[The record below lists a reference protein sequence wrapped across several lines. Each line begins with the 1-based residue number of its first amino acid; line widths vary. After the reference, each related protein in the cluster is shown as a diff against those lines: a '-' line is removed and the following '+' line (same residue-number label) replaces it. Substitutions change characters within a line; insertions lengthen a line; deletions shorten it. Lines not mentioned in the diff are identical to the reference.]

1 MSSKISG
8 PVYQSGSYGSA
19 KSFKVPGLGNEK
31 YWIKVGRVPPNVGKV
46 EVWNE
51 EPGIILDSR
60 IGVFDSAT
68 DKWTFNE
75 GSGGVGLRKVDG
87 KFVDERKIFT
97 DPAVK
102 KFLLEQSNQTIV
114 EGELG
119 NGERSEETV
128 AAAEKEANE
137 ILKQNKAVVQDKL
150 EKELEDKGGK
160 DRFGTRRDFSNPQGG
175 AWVYPE
181 TIRQS
186 EQDVIKF
193 TILEYKPR
201 GFKAR
206 ENTLDFF
213 GERSIMKDRKA
224 VGTVILPI
232 PAGIGDA
239 NSCDWGENSM
249 TAIQAAVANIGLEF
263 LTGTDLATQIGATAK
278 GVQSNKEQIKEVLGN
293 AVVEAATGGQ
303 GGALLSRTKGVIMNP
318 NMELLFKKPQL
329 RPFTFT
335 FKLAPRSRSE
345 AVSVINII
353 RTFKQSMAPIRSQS
367 NLFLRAPHT
376 YRLQYMSRGKV
387 HPYLN
392 MFKECAM
399 TNITMKYT
407 PDGNYATYEDGVMTA
422 YEMTLQFKEIE
433 PVFNDDYE
441 MYASSTVGQ
450 DSDLDWESNKPGS
463 GKMSTKIGY

>member
-8 PVYQSGSYGSA
+8 PVYQSGSHGSA
-19 KSFKVPGLGNEK
+19 KAFKVPGLGNEK
-31 YWIKVGRVPPNVGKV
+31 YWIKVGRTPPNVGKV

-51 EPGIILDSR
+51 EMLQLDSR
-60 IGVFDSAT
+60 IGVFDSASGE
-68 DKWTFNE
+68 WTFNE
-75 GSGGVGLRKVDG
+75 GTGGVGLRKVDG

-97 DPAVK
+97 NPEVK
-102 KFLLEQSNQTIV
+102 KFLIEQTNKVVV
-114 EGELG
+114 EVELG
-119 NGERSEETV
+119 DDERTEENLTK
-128 AAAEKEANE
+128 AEEKANE
-137 ILKQNKAVVQDKL
+137 VLKQNKSVVQDKL
-150 EKELEDKGGK
+150 SKEINDKAGK
-160 DRFGTRRDFSNPQGG
+160 DRFGTRREFGNFL
-175 AWVYPE
+175 YPE
-181 TIRQS
+181 TLRQT

-193 TILEYKPR
+193 TILKYQPK

-213 GERSIMKDRKA
+213 GERNIFKGRKP

-232 PAGIGDA
+232 PANIGDS

-249 TAIQAAVANIGLEF
+249 NAIQAAVANIGLEF
-263 LTGTDLATQIGATAK
+263 LTGTNLAEQIGATTK
-278 GVQSNKEQIKEVLGN
+278 GVQANKDQIKEVLGA

-335 FKLAPRSRSE
+335 FKLAPRSRKE
-345 AVSVINII
+345 AVQVINII
-353 RTFKQSMAPIRSQS
+353 RTFKQSMAPIRSES
-367 NLFLRAPHT
+367 NLFLRTPHT
-376 YRLQYMSRGKV
+376 YRLQYMTRGKV

-392 MFKECAM
+392 MFKECAL
-399 TNITMKYT
+399 TNLNMKYT
-407 PDGNYATYEDGVMTA
+407 PDGNYSTYEDGVMTA
-422 YEMTLQFKEIE
+422 YEMTMQFKELE

-441 MYASSTVGQ
+441 MSASSTIGKDTDMDW
-450 DSDLDWESNKPGS
+450 DSSKPGS

>member
-8 PVYQSGSYGSA
+8 PVYQSGSHGSA
-19 KSFKVPGLGNEK
+19 KAFKVPGLGNEK
-31 YWIKVGRVPPNVGKV
+31 YWIKVGRTPPNVGKV

-51 EPGIILDSR
+51 EMLQLDSR
-60 IGVFDSAT
+60 IGVFDSASGE
-68 DKWTFNE
+68 WTFNE
-75 GSGGVGLRKVDG
+75 GTGGVGLRKVDG

-97 DPAVK
+97 NPEVK
-102 KFLLEQSNQTIV
+102 KFLIEQTNKVVV
-114 EGELG
+114 EVELG
-119 NGERSEETV
+119 DDERTEENLTK
-128 AAAEKEANE
+128 AEEKANE
-137 ILKQNKAVVQDKL
+137 VLKQNKSVVQDKL
-150 EKELEDKGGK
+150 SKEINDKAGK
-160 DRFGTRRDFSNPQGG
+160 DRFGTRREFGNFL
-175 AWVYPE
+175 YPE
-181 TIRQS
+181 TLRQT

-193 TILEYKPR
+193 TILKYQPK

-213 GERSIMKDRKA
+213 GERNIFKGRKP

-232 PAGIGDA
+232 PANIGDS
-239 NSCDWGENSM
+239 NSCDWGEDSM

-263 LTGTDLATQIGATAK
+263 LTGTNLAEQIGATTK
-278 GVQSNKEQIKEVLGN
+278 GVQANKDQIKEVLGA

-335 FKLAPRSRSE
+335 FKLAPRSRKE
-345 AVSVINII
+345 AVQVINII
-353 RTFKQSMAPIRSQS
+353 RTFKQSMAPIRSES
-367 NLFLRAPHT
+367 NLFLRTPHT
-376 YRLQYMSRGKV
+376 YRLQYMTRGKV

-392 MFKECAM
+392 MFKECAL
-399 TNITMKYT
+399 TNLNMKYT
-407 PDGNYATYEDGVMTA
+407 PDGNYSTYEDGVMTA
-422 YEMTLQFKEIE
+422 YEMTMQFKELE

-441 MYASSTVGQ
+441 MSASSTIGKDTDMDW
-450 DSDLDWESNKPGS
+450 DSSKPGS